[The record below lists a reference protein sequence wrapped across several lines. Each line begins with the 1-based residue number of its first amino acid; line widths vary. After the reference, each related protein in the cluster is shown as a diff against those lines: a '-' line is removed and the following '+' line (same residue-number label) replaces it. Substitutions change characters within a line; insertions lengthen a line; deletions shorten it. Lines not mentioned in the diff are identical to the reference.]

1 MKLGTNRV
9 KTSEVAPH
17 NLSLPMGPASA
28 TVDRKNQGKISIKA
42 YRKSF
47 LHAIGGPKTNES
59 VYGKNLMSIGETKN
73 QLYNTDLNLNSCLDE
88 MEEKPEKPAKVKKQP
103 KEENKS
109 RNKAL

>member
-1 MKLGTNRV
+1 
-9 KTSEVAPH
+9 
-17 NLSLPMGPASA
+17 MGPASA

-59 VYGKNLMSIGETKN
+59 VYGGKNLMSIGETKN

-88 MEEKPEKPAKVKKQP
+88 MEAKPEKPVKVKKQP